1 MDVFK
6 PTRNVDRFPPGF
18 HMAPFHNRQKAVAG
32 VEVEDEEKIPTFEDD
47 DLHGVG
53 GVLSHGST
61 PIAGCFIIF
70 IEADPMKYLDDL
82 GLLAW
87 VWIARKPFL

>member
-6 PTRNVDRFPPGF
+6 ATRNVDRFPPGF

-53 GVLSHGST
+53 GS
-61 PIAGCFIIF
+61 
-70 IEADPMKYLDDL
+70 
-82 GLLAW
+82 
-87 VWIARKPFL
+87 